1 MQTEEIKLRQAGT
14 LNHYGNDQMNRVY
27 SKNGLSP
34 TILVKSGGGRKV
46 KIEENPESIDDDNI
60 IGCQELPTK
69 IYIRKFTEEE
79 CFRLMGVKK
88 EDYELV
94 KKNQTSTSLYHLP
107 GDSIVTTCLMAI
119 LGKMLDIDYD
129 TKIKKL
135 VEELKVK

>member
-1 MQTEEIKLRQAGT
+1 MQTEEIELRQAGT

-27 SKNGLSP
+27 SQNGLSH
-34 TILVKSGGGRKV
+34 TIIAKSGGGREV
-46 KIEENPESIDDDNI
+46 KIEVNSEPTDVENN
-60 IGCQELPTK
+60 IGCEDIQEKTD
-69 IYIRKFTEEE
+69 IRKFTEEE

-88 EDYELV
+88 ADYELI

-119 LGKMLDIDYD
+119 FGKMLDVDYES
-129 TKIKKL
+129 KIKEL